1 MTQNE
6 LGGLY
11 SRDELQT
18 LLGSVGENVSVNRS
32 VIFYAPKNVHLG
44 SNVRID
50 GYCILTAGSAG
61 LIIDEHVHI
70 SAYCFLV
77 GAGGKIHLQAF
88 SGVASRSTL
97 YAATDDF
104 REGYLTGPT
113 VPNKYRNVHGGDITL
128 GRHGL
133 IGAGSIV
140 LPGVSIGEGAA
151 VGAMSLVRKD
161 VPPYA
166 IVAGNPLRT
175 LGHRSEDR
183 LRQLELEF
191 MREKQSEQQTEMSK
205 KA

>member
-11 SRDELQT
+11 SRAELQA
-18 LLGSVGENVSVNRS
+18 LLGSVGRNVAVNRS
-32 VIFYAPKNVHLG
+32 VVFYSPRNIHIG
-44 SNVRID
+44 DDVRID
-50 GYCILTAGSAG
+50 GFSILSAGADG

-97 YAATDDF
+97 YTATDDF
-104 REGYLTGPT
+104 RDGYLTGPT
-113 VPNKYRNVHGGDITL
+113 IPGKYRNVRSGAITL

-140 LPGVSIGEGAA
+140 LPGVTIGEGAA
-151 VGAMSLVRKD
+151 VGALSLVRKD
-161 VPPYA
+161 VPPFA

-175 LGHRSEDR
+175 LGNRNEER
-183 LRQLELEF
+183 LRQLEFEF
-191 MREKQSEQQTEMSK
+191 TSEKLAAQ